1 MHLSSRYYACV
12 ATRSRGSRDTRYRGA
27 ALLRGDARL
36 VDERSRRLRKSLA
49 ARTHE
54 VRARVPSSR
63 IRTSSLLC
71 RAYVPWRTKNRFVP
85 AKRISIGSIGVRK
98 KKKKVNWLE
107 FRVNQAFLS
116 SIILFKIARINRIYS
131 LTFVSW
137 SAALRAWSWP
147 MLYVYIYIYIGY
159 SMIRIRNC
167 WSSLFLIF

>member
-85 AKRISIGSIGVRK
+85 AKRISIGSRTEKEK
-98 KKKKVNWLE
+98 KSKLAGISNE
-107 FRVNQAFLS
+107 AFLS

-147 MLYVYIYIYIGY
+147 FDAIYI
-159 SMIRIRNC
+159 
-167 WSSLFLIF
+167 

>member
-85 AKRISIGSIGVRK
+85 AKRISIGSRTEKEK
-98 KKKKVNWLE
+98 KSKLAGISNE
-107 FRVNQAFLS
+107 AFLS
-116 SIILFKIARINRIYS
+116 SIILFKIAWIEFILWLLLVDPLRFVLDLGR
-131 LTFVSW
+131 LT
-137 SAALRAWSWP
+137 L
-147 MLYVYIYIYIGY
+147 YIYIYIGY

>member
-63 IRTSSLLC
+63 IRT
-71 RAYVPWRTKNRFVP
+71 YVFSAVPRIHAVTNEESFRSCETNLDRLDRRTEKE
-85 AKRISIGSIGVRK
+85 
-98 KKKKVNWLE
+98 KKVNWLE

-131 LTFVSW
+131 LTFV
-137 SAALRAWSWP
+137 
-147 MLYVYIYIYIGY
+147 
-159 SMIRIRNC
+159 N
-167 WSSLFLIF
+167 

>member
-63 IRTSSLLC
+63 IRTYVFSAVPRI
-71 RAYVPWRTKNRFVP
+71 RAVTNEESFRSCETNLDRLDRRTEKE
-85 AKRISIGSIGVRK
+85 
-98 KKKKVNWLE
+98 KKVNWLE

-131 LTFVSW
+131 LTFV
-137 SAALRAWSWP
+137 
-147 MLYVYIYIYIGY
+147 
-159 SMIRIRNC
+159 N
-167 WSSLFLIF
+167 

>member
-63 IRTSSLLC
+63 IRTYVFSAVPRI
-71 RAYVPWRTKNRFVP
+71 RAVTNEESFRSCETNLDRLDRRTEKEKKSKL
-85 AKRISIGSIGVRK
+85 AGIS
-98 KKKKVNWLE
+98 NE
-107 FRVNQAFLS
+107 AFLS

-147 MLYVYIYIYIGY
+147 FDAIYIYLY
-159 SMIRIRNC
+159 R
-167 WSSLFLIF
+167 LFDD